1 MKVETVQM
9 QNCHLIMLNL
19 FFLDKQRK
27 LSDTSP
33 DHICSGTLC
42 RHSQA
47 RQADSDEFGLPN
59 KALRTPY
66 DFVSCQ
72 YLSLPQGRQYII
84 LTLLGFVFVC
94 FFVGVWEL
102 NWHKPSA
109 EGRHTNL
116 LNVSFMWYGSLHKE
130 WRPKEVV
137 KLRCLY
143 IRLNKGICG
152 KVSKLYGGG
161 GG

>member
-9 QNCHLIMLNL
+9 QNCHLIMLNW

-137 KLRCLY
+137 KLRSLY

-152 KVSKLYGGG
+152 KVNKLYGGG
-161 GG
+161 G